1 MTLADNE
8 GSVDRVRERI
18 VVLFNATISPQE
30 FEAGLLAGFDFELH
44 EVQQASSDPV
54 VPTSSWD
61 AGTSTFSVPA
71 RTTAVFVAGRSAED
85 QIALLIGDID
95 ALVDAGVLNGG
106 QGNALTVKLLNAL
119 NKIAKGQ
126 NHAAANQVSA
136 FINQVEDF
144 VAEGILTPDQ
154 GAALIAAA
162 EDILDALAP

>member
-1 MTLADNE
+1 
-8 GSVDRVRERI
+8 VREQI
-18 VVLFNATISPQE
+18 VVLFNATDSQQA
-30 FEAGLLAGFDFELH
+30 FEAPLLAGFDFELH
-44 EVQQASSDPV
+44 EVQQASIDPV

-61 AGTSTFSVPA
+61 ADTSTFSVPA

-85 QIALLIGDID
+85 QILLLVDDIEALI
-95 ALVDAGVLNGG
+95 DAGVLNGG

-119 NKIAKGQ
+119 DKIARGK

-144 VAEGILTPDQ
+144 VAESILTPDQ